1 MRSVGDHVLTSIGHT
16 AAVRGSTTIP
26 FDVPYFSC
34 QSAPV
39 QPLLPIQVDIM
50 SEGRIR

>member
-16 AAVRGSTTIP
+16 AAVRGT

>member
-16 AAVRGSTTIP
+16 AAVRGSIP